1 LLHSILQKQESLP
14 AAPAAAV
21 VVAAGAAEVAGVVEA
36 AVAVVDKRQHAF
48 NEPFFLQWHLTDR
61 CNLVCQHCYRD
72 ENKKDLDLDTQQ
84 LILNQ
89 FCSFLQAI
97 GRDGRIHFS
106 GGEPYLSAH
115 LFDLIQTARV
125 HNLPSRILSN
135 GTLITPELAARTRQ
149 AGCRLVQVS
158 LDGLEPTHDKIRG
171 KGTFKRAL
179 AGIANLRAAGIEVTI
194 AMTLSRVNLHDAL
207 PVARLAEQIADRVHF
222 SRLVPVGAGE
232 ALEADLL
239 TQAEIYRLLSDLH
252 AFHGR
257 TQIDFP
263 LRDPLW
269 KAYFNPQ
276 CSDCATCISGCAVGY
291 NGLCIESN
299 GDVYPCRRLPI
310 VIGNVLI
317 QSLNEIWHA
326 PLMQALRDRDQLQG
340 NCGDCRLRWVCG
352 GCRGVAYG
360 LCNDPLAEDPQC
372 FRRPSRIAEIGRQLA
387 ARFSLGN

>member
-1 LLHSILQKQESLP
+1 M
-14 AAPAAAV
+14 
-21 VVAAGAAEVAGVVEA
+21 VVAAAADVADVVAAEA
-36 AVAVVDKRQHAF
+36 AVDRRHQAF

-61 CNLVCQHCYRD
+61 CNLACQHCYRD
-72 ENKKDLDLDTQQ
+72 ENKTNLDFDTLQAVLRQ
-84 LILNQ
+84 YR
-89 FCSFLQAI
+89 SFLQAI
-97 GRDGRIHFS
+97 GRNGRIHFS
-106 GGEPYLSAH
+106 GGEPFLSAH
-115 LFDLIQTARV
+115 LFDLIRTAKG

-135 GTLITPELAARTRQ
+135 GTLITPELAARTRR

-158 LDGLEPTHDKIRG
+158 LDGLESTHDKIRG
-171 KGTFKRAL
+171 KGTFKQSL

-194 AMTLSRVNLHDAL
+194 AMTLSQVNVHDAL

-222 SRLVPVGAGE
+222 SRLVPIGSGE

-239 TQAEIYRLLSDLH
+239 TQAEIYRLPKDLH

-257 TQIDFP
+257 TKIDFP

-276 CSDCATCISGCAVGY
+276 CSDWGSCIGGCAVGY

-310 VIGNVLI
+310 VIGNVLS
-317 QSLNEIWHA
+317 QSLIDIWHA
-326 PLMQALRDRDQLQG
+326 PLMQTLRDRDRLKG
-340 NCGDCRLRWVCG
+340 NCGDCRLRWACG

-372 FRRPSRIAEIGRQLA
+372 FRRPSRIVEIGHQLA
-387 ARFSLGN
+387 ARFSLGH